1 LIDGSSFLS
10 YLKQRISKDNTVSRP
25 IGYVAADFIFTVGTP
40 DLYNYIQ
47 VNAPGNTVNY
57 IPEYTN
63 LSNGKGIFTS
73 RWSSTVYNMKFN
85 TPSQDS
91 LLYGKFTSGLFN

>member
-1 LIDGSSFLS
+1 
-10 YLKQRISKDNTVSRP
+10 
-25 IGYVAADFIFTVGTP
+25 IFTVGSE

-73 RWSSTVYNMKFN
+73 RWISTSPNIKFN
-85 TPSQDS
+85 SPTQDS
-91 LLYGKFTSGLFN
+91 LLNSQYTKGLFN